1 MHKYEFYRYRER
13 KVIYTIGEFYKGSFE
28 TEYVK
33 LIRVTKTSRQD
44 FPDIKFYFD
53 NGESY
58 ALWYFLGMI
67 RKSTGTDTFEES
79 WNPVAVPKQLSLF

>member
-1 MHKYEFYRYRER
+1 MNKPEFYRYRER

-28 TEYVK
+28 THYIK
-33 LIRVTKTSRQD
+33 LIRVVKSNCQD

-53 NGESY
+53 NGKSY

-79 WNPVAVPKQLSLF
+79 LDPIQVPKQLSLF